1 MNFSGIEP
9 TEFNCLILPEEIG
22 KKIGGIHIPDEVQ
35 ERKQATATRGT
46 LVAVSPVAFTYE
58 EWPKGAA
65 PPRVGDTVIIA
76 KGSGVLVEG
85 LDGKMYRLVKDKD
98 VCAVIRDKLKAL
110 DLDIAEA
117 NKEAAA

>member
-9 TEFNCLILPEEIG
+9 TEFNCLVQPEDVG
-22 KKIGGIHIPDEVQ
+22 DKIGNILIADETK

-46 LVAVSPVAFTYE
+46 LIAVSPVAFTYE
-58 EWPKGAA
+58 EWPKGAT

-98 VCAVIRDKLKAL
+98 VCAVIRDRLKAL
-110 DLDIAEA
+110 DADIAEA
-117 NKEAAA
+117 NREAVA